1 MINEND
7 LKNQALKNIAQKM
20 IIAARTAPKGK
31 GSDTFVFKIAERG
44 DIEMLSKKTK
54 EIGEKCNAGAFLRD
68 AQNIL
73 SADIMVLMGT
83 RISPL
88 GLKKCGMCGF
98 KDCGE
103 KDKHK
108 NVPCVFN
115 TGDLG
120 IALGS
125 AISVATDCRV
135 DNRIMYTVGQAVL
148 ESGILGDDIK
158 IAYVI
163 PLSATSKNPFFDRK

>member
-1 MINEND
+1 MVNENEAKD
-7 LKNQALKNIAQKM
+7 QALRNIAQQM

-31 GSDTFVFKIAERG
+31 GADTFVFKIAERD

-68 AQNIL
+68 AENIL
-73 SADIMVLMGT
+73 NASVAVLFGT
-83 RISPL
+83 RIKPL

-98 KDCGE
+98 EDCGE

-108 NVPCVFN
+108 NIPCVFN

-125 AISVATDCRV
+125 AISVATDHRV
-135 DNRIMYTVGQAVL
+135 DNRVMYTVGQAVL
-148 ESGILGDDIK
+148 ETGILGDDIK
-158 IAYVI
+158 VAYVV
-163 PLSATSKNPFFDRK
+163 PLTATSKNPFFDRK